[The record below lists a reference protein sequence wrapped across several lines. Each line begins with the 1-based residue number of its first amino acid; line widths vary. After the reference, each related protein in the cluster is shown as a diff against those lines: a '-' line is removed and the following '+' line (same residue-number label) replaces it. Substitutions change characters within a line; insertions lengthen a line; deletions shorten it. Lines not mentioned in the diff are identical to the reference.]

1 MPVRLIHGS
10 VARVARRL
18 RLLATALATAIV
30 SAVALAPPASAAT
43 YQYDCRRLPGDGSY
57 SRPLALGN
65 VTGRTVIAVNCPPL
79 TSGAFYTRR
88 FFSFTLTRPARRP
101 SYAGAAFGLDRN
113 HRSAVN
119 PSLLSGPYTVMHTG
133 AGLWTYNRAG
143 VANGRFLPLG
153 PLPGGGML
161 PAGTY
166 RLEMQKLTS
175 PLGSLGTPWFN
186 VFVVIS

>member
-1 MPVRLIHGS
+1 MRSIRRS
-10 VARVARRL
+10 VARLARRTG
-18 RLLATALATAIV
+18 LLATALATAIA
-30 SAVALAPPASAAT
+30 SAVVLAPPASAAT
-43 YQYDCRRLPGDGSY
+43 YQYDCRRLSGDGSY

-79 TSGAFYTRR
+79 RSGAGYTKR

-101 SYAGAAFGLDRN
+101 SYAGAAFTLDRN

-119 PSLLSGPYTVMHTG
+119 PYLLSGPYTVMHTS

-153 PLPGGGML
+153 PMPGGGTL

-166 RLEMQKLTS
+166 RLGVQKLTS

-186 VFVVIS
+186 VMVVMA